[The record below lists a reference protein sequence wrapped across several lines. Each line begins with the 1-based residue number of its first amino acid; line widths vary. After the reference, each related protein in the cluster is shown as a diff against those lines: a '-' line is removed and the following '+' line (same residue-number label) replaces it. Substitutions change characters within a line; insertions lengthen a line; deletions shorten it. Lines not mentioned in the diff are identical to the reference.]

1 MGLQESR
8 GKITRSMQDLRSLW
22 ASTQVHW
29 NDSNSQAFEGKYLK
43 PLEMD
48 VRVAAA
54 AMDEMAVLLV
64 KIRRECE

>member
-8 GKITRSMQDLRSLW
+8 GKITRTMQDLMSLW

>member
-8 GKITRSMQDLRSLW
+8 GKVSRSIQDLMALW
-22 ASTQVHW
+22 SSTQVHW
-29 NDSNSQAFEGKYLK
+29 NDGNSEKFEAKYLK

-54 AMDEMAVLLV
+54 AMDEMAALLSQI
-64 KIRRECE
+64 KRECE

>member
-8 GKITRSMQDLRSLW
+8 GKITRSMQDLMSLW

-29 NDSNSQAFEGKYLK
+29 NDNNSQAFEAKYLK

-48 VRVAAA
+48 VRVAGA

-64 KIRRECE
+64 KVRRDCE